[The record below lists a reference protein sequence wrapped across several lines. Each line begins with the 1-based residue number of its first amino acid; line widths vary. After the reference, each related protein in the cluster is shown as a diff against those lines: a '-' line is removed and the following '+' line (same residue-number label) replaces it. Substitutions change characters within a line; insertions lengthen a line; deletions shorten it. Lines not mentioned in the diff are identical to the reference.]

1 MLLLPALRIAQSGD
15 GQSISSFILAPG
27 ALVLLH
33 LGPDAAGMW
42 FLCRLG
48 SGHMMPRVPS
58 PCCLQR
64 PQDLSGERG
73 DSGHR
78 TSVVGEGTV
87 ATGPQWWERGQWS
100 QDLSGGRGDSGH
112 RTFVMGRGDSGHR
125 TLVVG
130 EGTVATEPQWWQRG
144 QWPQDLR
151 GERGD
156 SGHRTSV
163 VGEGTVAT
171 GPQWWERGQWPQD
184 LSKGDGG
191 RTIPPQGFVISH
203 R

>member
-87 ATGPQWWERGQWS
+87 ATGP
-100 QDLSGGRGDSGH
+100 
-112 RTFVMGRGDSGHR
+112 
-125 TLVVG
+125 
-130 EGTVATEPQWWQRG
+130 
-144 QWPQDLR
+144 
-151 GERGD
+151 
-156 SGHRTSV
+156 
-163 VGEGTVAT
+163 
-171 GPQWWERGQWPQD
+171 
-184 LSKGDGG
+184 
-191 RTIPPQGFVISH
+191 
-203 R
+203 